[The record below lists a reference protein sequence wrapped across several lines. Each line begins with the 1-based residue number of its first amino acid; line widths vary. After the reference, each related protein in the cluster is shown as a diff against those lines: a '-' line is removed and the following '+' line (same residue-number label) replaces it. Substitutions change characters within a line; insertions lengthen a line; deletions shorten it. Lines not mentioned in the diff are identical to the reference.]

1 MAARVGPSS
10 KVVLRRWPDQTLYGN
25 LSPYLTEPV
34 PEKHREFRRL
44 VDDLSRVHR
53 RAAGSFDA
61 PPGGSASI
69 GGTTPRLSP
78 VFDSLVPLRRGGLA
92 AALDARWVGADK
104 AGRVTVE
111 HRLRLGRPEGDVAT
125 GWTMKGRV
133 RRLTTLHWTPVV
145 VELWPVY
152 EDFARMTMT
161 PQSHVLVS
169 KRYFRLGH
177 RVLDRLWADLAEL
190 SAPTGVPPC

>member
-1 MAARVGPSS
+1 
-10 KVVLRRWPDQTLYGN
+10 L
-25 LSPYLTEPV
+25 
-34 PEKHREFRRL
+34 RRL
-44 VDDLSRVHR
+44 VGDLSTAHR
-53 RAAGSFDA
+53 RAVGSSRGPPEPSA
-61 PPGGSASI
+61 PI

-78 VFDSLVPLRRGGLA
+78 VFDCLVPLRRGGLV
-92 AALDARWVGADK
+92 AALDARWVEADK
-104 AGRVTVE
+104 AGVVTVE
-111 HRLRLGRPEGDVAT
+111 HRLQLARPEGDVVA

-152 EDFARMTMT
+152 EEFARMTMT

-190 SAPTGVPPC
+190 STPVGQILCQG